1 MRRAALVCAALVAIG
16 AHAAAARAQVL
27 DTLAP
32 DIELFAAGSLD
43 PLGQEAFEI
52 GGGAAVHMEV
62 ITLDALGLHFGGAI
76 VVLPPE
82 SQPRTTWWF
91 GGRVGLRLHWSVLLD
106 LPGDGYLDA
115 HYSLGRSFE
124 VVRQGFDAGLGYS
137 IRADAMVAIGPFV
150 RFMFAHDPADN
161 HPMLL
166 LAGLS
171 VALGDNTRMFGV
183 EDAPDL
189 DRDRVPDEH
198 DLCPETHVGRFEDPA
213 REGCP
218 APDGDMDGVVD
229 HLDACT
235 SETMWPHPDERN
247 RERYGCPL
255 ADRDE
260 DGVPDD
266 WDQCPDEFAPNGGD
280 ALAEGC
286 ITDPY

>member
-1 MRRAALVCAALVAIG
+1 
-16 AHAAAARAQVL
+16 
-27 DTLAP
+27 
-32 DIELFAAGSLD
+32 
-43 PLGQEAFEI
+43 
-52 GGGAAVHMEV
+52 
-62 ITLDALGLHFGGAI
+62 
-76 VVLPPE
+76 
-82 SQPRTTWWF
+82 
-91 GGRVGLRLHWSVLLD
+91 
-106 LPGDGYLDA
+106 
-115 HYSLGRSFE
+115 
-124 VVRQGFDAGLGYS
+124 
-137 IRADAMVAIGPFV
+137 MVAIGPFV

-161 HPMLL
+161 NPMLL
-166 LAGLS
+166 LGGLS
-171 VALGDNTRMFGV
+171 VALGDNSRMFGA

-189 DRDRVPDEH
+189 DLDGVPDEH
-198 DLCPETHVGRFEDPA
+198 DLCVETPIGRWEDPGRA
-213 REGCP
+213 GCP

-235 SETMWPHPDERN
+235 SESMWPNPDERN